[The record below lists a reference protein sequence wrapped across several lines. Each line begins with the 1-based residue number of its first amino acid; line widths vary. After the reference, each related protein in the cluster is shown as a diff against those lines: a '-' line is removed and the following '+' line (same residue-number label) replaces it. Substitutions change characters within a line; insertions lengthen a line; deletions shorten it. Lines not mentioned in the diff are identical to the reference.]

1 MNQSGSSQPAPAQ
14 TPGQPCARAA
24 REQLS
29 APQRLGYSAGALASF
44 AFGGWLF
51 LKDPDQIY
59 LAALFLVIALSL
71 FFTAIDVRPGQSYE
85 ISALWV
91 CRGSD
96 CRKLS
101 ALSEAGLDWSKQS
114 LLSSWSLSLR
124 LRLGSEAWQL
134 PLTLAGWDEFW
145 DCLREL
151 RPDLGLPDW
160 RYVKEIQKALSRP
173 GSRGPITPPPGVE
186 VQKHGALVG
195 VLFPMAL
202 VWLLDQAHKRGL
214 FAGGR
219 IFELVALLATVY
231 GADLLLPRIFPPRVL
246 RAPWLDGEKP
256 ESRSAGG

>member
-1 MNQSGSSQPAPAQ
+1 MNRSGSAPQTRQ
-14 TPGQPCARAA
+14 TPGRPCARAV

-29 APQRLGYSAGALASF
+29 APQRLGFFAGALASF

-51 LKDPDQIY
+51 LKDPNQIY
-59 LAALFLVIALSL
+59 LAALLLLFALPL
-71 FFTAIDVRPGQSYE
+71 FFVAIEVRPGQSYE

-101 ALSEAGLDWSKQS
+101 ALSEVGLDWSKQS

-124 LRLGSEAWQL
+124 MRLGSEAWLL

-160 RYVKEIQKALSRP
+160 RYVKEIQRALSRP

-186 VQKHGALVG
+186 VQKHGWLVG
-195 VLFPMAL
+195 ILFPLVL
-202 VWLLDQAHKRGL
+202 VWLLDQARRWGL

-219 IFELVALLATVY
+219 ISELVALLVMVY

-256 ESRSAGG
+256 GSRSASG